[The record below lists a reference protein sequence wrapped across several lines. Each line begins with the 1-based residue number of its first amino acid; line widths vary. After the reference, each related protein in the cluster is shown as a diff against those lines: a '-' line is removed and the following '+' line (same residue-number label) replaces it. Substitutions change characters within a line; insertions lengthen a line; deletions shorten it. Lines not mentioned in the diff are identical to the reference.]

1 MILRFLDHQD
11 ETNPING
18 LVIADDEQLLKILD
32 GFRTREP
39 FFAEFHG
46 DNGYKLLIGIGRTV
60 GCVQYSRSDDD
71 APYLMAVARDP
82 RAEEKSFEFLAG
94 NTPTPVPGRY
104 ILPLEQVKKIAQYFR
119 ETGARSASV
128 SWEEI

>member
-18 LVIADDEQLLKILD
+18 LVIADDEQLSKIFD

-39 FFAEFHG
+39 FFAEFYG

-60 GCVQYSRSDDD
+60 GCVQYSRSDGDT
-71 APYLMAVARDP
+71 PYLMAVAFNPHARV
-82 RAEEKSFEFLAG
+82 ENFEFLAG
-94 NTPTPVPGRY
+94 NTPTPVSGRY
-104 ILPLEQVKKIAQYFR
+104 ILPLEQVKKITQYFR

-128 SWEEI
+128 SWEEL